1 MISEDIDFLMGCLE
15 RVTELRK
22 DNEKIQEL
30 LEMEDI
36 LSDPLYSVTEAIV
49 QGMLRNYAP
58 EAMESLVAA
67 IRNGTLDV
75 GSSEGRSP
83 E

>member
-58 EAMESLVAA
+58 ETMESFVSA
-67 IRNGTLDV
+67 IRKGSLDV
-75 GSSEGRSP
+75 QYSKGGSP

>member
-75 GSSEGRSP
+75 GSSGGRSP